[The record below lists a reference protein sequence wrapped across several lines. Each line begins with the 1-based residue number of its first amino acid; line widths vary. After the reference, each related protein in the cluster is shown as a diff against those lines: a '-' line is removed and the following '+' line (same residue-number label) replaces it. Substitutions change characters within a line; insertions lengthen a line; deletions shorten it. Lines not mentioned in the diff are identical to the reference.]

1 MAGDAVGPQVM
12 ARPATALRVSR
23 ATQALPSGVNGGW
36 IGAVILAFSVFAVL
50 GPFAWILTASF
61 KYQIAIYSGEW
72 PFTPTWSNYADV
84 LFGRR
89 SDFVTNILNSLIVAS
104 ASTALVLIVGA
115 LAAYSLQHF
124 RWPAWVSATF
134 LGWTLVFHM
143 IPVMTL
149 IGPWYVAFR
158 ELGLYDTRVALV
170 LAHVTINLP
179 MTVWLMRAFFREVPR
194 EIEEAAVVDGCR
206 PFQAFYRV
214 TLPLVVPG
222 LIAAGILAFIFS
234 WNEFPVALSLT
245 SRDLATVPV
254 AIARFAQQYEIQHS
268 QMAAASIIATIP
280 ALILMAVGQRFI
292 VRGLTLGAVK

>member
-1 MAGDAVGPQVM
+1 MATAV
-12 ARPATALRVSR
+12 TALRR
-23 ATQALPSGVNGGW
+23 PRTDKLRALPGAGSGW
-36 IGAVILAFSVFAVL
+36 IGAAMLVLAVLAVL

-72 PFTPTWSNYADV
+72 PFTPTLSNYAEV

-89 SDFVTNILNSLIVAS
+89 SDFSGNVVNSLVVAS
-104 ASTALVLIVGA
+104 ASTALVLIVGS

-124 RWPAWVSATF
+124 RWPGWVGATF

-158 ELGLYDTRVALV
+158 KLGLYDTRFALIIT
-170 LAHVTINLP
+170 HVTINLP
-179 MTVWLMRAFFREVPR
+179 MTVWLMRAFFREVPH

-206 PFQAFYRV
+206 PFQAFYKV

-234 WNEFPVALSLT
+234 WNEFPVALTLT
-245 SRDLATVPV
+245 SRELATVPV

-280 ALILMAVGQRFI
+280 ALILMALGQRFI

>member
-1 MAGDAVGPQVM
+1 MAARKPAAGSRFIGTIFLVLAVV
-12 ARPATALRVSR
+12 
-23 ATQALPSGVNGGW
+23 
-36 IGAVILAFSVFAVL
+36 AVI

-61 KYQIAIYSGEW
+61 KYQIAVYSGEW
-72 PFTPTWSNYADV
+72 PFTPTLANYAEV

-89 SDFVTNILNSLIVAS
+89 SDFAANVVNSLIVAA
-104 ASTALVLIVGA
+104 ASTALVLVVGT
-115 LAAYSLQHF
+115 LAAYSLQRF
-124 RWPAWVSATF
+124 RWPAWVSAGF

-158 ELGLYDTRVALV
+158 EIGLYDTRIALI
-170 LAHVTINLP
+170 LTHVTINLP
-179 MTVWLMRAFFREVPR
+179 MTVWLMGAFFREVPK
-194 EIEEAAVVDGCR
+194 EIEEAALVDGCR
-206 PFQAFYRV
+206 AFEAFRRV

-245 SRDLATVPV
+245 SRELATVPV

-268 QMAAASIIATIP
+268 QMAAASIVSTIP
-280 ALILMAVGQRFI
+280 AVILMALGQRFI

>member
-1 MAGDAVGPQVM
+1 MSTPVA
-12 ARPATALRVSR
+12 
-23 ATQALPSGVNGGW
+23 ALPIPRSAAAPARVVGSGW
-36 IGAVILAFSVFAVL
+36 IGGTLLVLAVIAVL

-61 KYQIAIYSGEW
+61 KFQIAIYSGEW
-72 PFTPTWSNYADV
+72 PFTPTLSNYAEV

-89 SDFVTNILNSLIVAS
+89 SDFVGNVVNSLIVAS
-104 ASTALVLIVGA
+104 ISTALVLVVGT
-115 LAAYSLQHF
+115 LAAYSLQRF
-124 RWPAWVSATF
+124 RWRAWVSAGF
-134 LGWTLVFHM
+134 LTWTLVFHM

-158 ELGLYDTRVALV
+158 ELGLYDTRLALI
-170 LAHVTINLP
+170 LTHVTINLP
-179 MTVWLMRAFFREVPR
+179 MTVWLMRAFFREVPP
-194 EIEEAAVVDGCR
+194 EIEEAALVDGCR
-206 PFQAFYRV
+206 PLDAFRRV

-245 SRDLATVPV
+245 SRELATVPV

-268 QMAAASIIATIP
+268 QMAAASIVSTIP
-280 ALILMAVGQRFI
+280 AVILMALGQRFI

>member
-1 MAGDAVGPQVM
+1 MATL
-12 ARPATALRVSR
+12 PAALRKPR
-23 ATQALPSGVNGGW
+23 AGALPTPPALGSGWGGAAALAL
-36 IGAVILAFSVFAVL
+36 AVLAIL

-72 PFTPTWSNYADV
+72 PFTPTWSNYAEV

-89 SDFVTNILNSLIVAS
+89 SDFAANVVNSLIVAS
-104 ASTALVLIVGA
+104 ASTALVLVVGA
-115 LAAYSLQHF
+115 LAAYSLQRF
-124 RWPAWVSATF
+124 RWPAWVSGTF

-158 ELGLYDTRVALV
+158 ELGLYDTRLALV
-170 LAHVTINLP
+170 LTHVTINLP
-179 MTVWLMRAFFREVPR
+179 MTVWLMRAFFREVPH
-194 EIEEAAVVDGCR
+194 EIEEAAVIDGCR
-206 PFQAFYRV
+206 PFQAFCKV

-254 AIARFAQQYEIQHS
+254 AIARFAQQYEIQHG
-268 QMAAASIIATIP
+268 QMAAASIVATIP
-280 ALILMAVGQRFI
+280 ALVLMALGQRFI

>member
-1 MAGDAVGPQVM
+1 MSTPVAALPIP
-12 ARPATALRVSR
+12 RPAA
-23 ATQALPSGVNGGW
+23 ATPAAVVGSGW
-36 IGAVILAFSVFAVL
+36 IGGTLLVLAVIAVV
-50 GPFAWILTASF
+50 GPLAWILTASF

-72 PFTPTWSNYADV
+72 PFTLTLSNYAEV

-89 SDFVTNILNSLIVAS
+89 SDFVGNVVNSLIVAS
-104 ASTALVLIVGA
+104 ISTALVLFVGT
-115 LAAYSLQHF
+115 LAAYSLQRF
-124 RWPAWVSATF
+124 RWPLWVSAGF
-134 LGWTLVFHM
+134 LTWTLVFHM

-158 ELGLYDTRVALV
+158 ELGLYDTRFALI
-170 LAHVTINLP
+170 LTHVTINLP
-179 MTVWLMRAFFREVPR
+179 MTVWLMRAFFREVPP
-194 EIEEAAVVDGCR
+194 EIEEAALVDGCR
-206 PFQAFYRV
+206 PLDAFRRV

-268 QMAAASIIATIP
+268 QMAAASIVSTIP
-280 ALILMAVGQRFI
+280 AVILMALGQRFI